1 MEEIG
6 KALKVVFDKISDFFD
21 IFDLS
26 FFVSGFFTTSII
38 LAWIKLRELPLSIN
52 FYETRSIIIIV
63 LFCYINGLL
72 SFALGRWI
80 RMGILAYPAN
90 FIRQRKQKPKG
101 FDERFEKILKAHG
114 MDSDPE
120 IQKYLSRSEHRGI
133 WRLYVLLWAKL
144 RDNEKYA
151 KSLAFL
157 RRYWV
162 MAATYDGLSISIF
175 IATLLVIEA
184 KIGIIG
190 NAMIID
196 LRLFITIVSLL
207 IFLFMACI
215 REANR
220 FVEYQIEEV
229 VASIVSNKESQ
240 GII

>member
-26 FFVSGFFTTSII
+26 FFVSGFFTTSIL
-38 LAWIKLRELPLSIN
+38 LAWIKLRNIPIPIS
-52 FYETRSIIIIV
+52 FTETKSIIIIA
-63 LFCYINGLL
+63 LFCYISGLL

-80 RMGILAYPAN
+80 RMGILAYPSN
-90 FIRQRKQKPKG
+90 LIRRKRQKPKS
-101 FDERFEKILKAHG
+101 FDERFKKILEAHG

-120 IQKYLSRSEHRGI
+120 VQSYLNRNEHRGI
-133 WRLYVLLWAKL
+133 WRLYVLFWAKL
-144 RDNEKYA
+144 RNDEKHA

-162 MAATYDGLSISIF
+162 MAATYDGLSISVF
-175 IATLLVIEA
+175 ISILLAIEL
-184 KIGIIG
+184 KIGIVG
-190 NAMIID
+190 APIIFD
-196 LRLFITIVSLL
+196 LRLFTVVIVLL
-207 IFLFMACI
+207 LLLFVACL

-229 VASIVSNKESQ
+229 VSSIVSNK
-240 GII
+240 